1 MSVTGSGWVQ
11 VDYAAGTLTIASQ
24 KEKNELGKFVEIHKK
39 FKKTPLYCLI
49 NDTFLMIMNFELLM
63 L

>member
-1 MSVTGSGWVQ
+1 VQ